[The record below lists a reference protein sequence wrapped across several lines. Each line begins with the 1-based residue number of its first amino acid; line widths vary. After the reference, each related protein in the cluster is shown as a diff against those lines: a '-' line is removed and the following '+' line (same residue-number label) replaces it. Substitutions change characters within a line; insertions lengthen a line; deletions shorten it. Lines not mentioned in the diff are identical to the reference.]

1 MGSHS
6 KNGDASGFDALGLM
20 DALAASVS
28 ALGYEEPTPV
38 QREAIPLLIAKRDL
52 LAQAA
57 TGTGKT
63 AAFALPMLQ
72 RLAQDKTKHTGGL
85 VLVPTRE
92 LAMQVA
98 EAIHKYAKRAG
109 ISVVP
114 IYGGAPISQQ
124 IRTLERGVGIV
135 VATPGRALD
144 HIKRGT
150 LKLDH
155 VRVLVLDE
163 ADEMLDMGFAEDLDA
178 ILEVTPKT
186 RQTALFSATLPSRI
200 LSIAQRHLKDPAR
213 VKIGQEK
220 TAAGKLPRVRQI
232 AYIVPRA
239 HKPAALDRVLDMEN
253 PTSAIVFCRT
263 RLEVETLVETL
274 SAHGRRAQALHGGME
289 QRQRDR
295 VMQLF
300 RGGKADLLV
309 ATDVAARGLDIEH
322 LSHVVNYDVP
332 AAAEAYVHRI
342 GRTGRAGRAG
352 TAITLAEPREH
363 RLLRAIETFTKQK
376 IEVATVPTVAELRA
390 RRLDITRAS
399 IRERLL
405 AGDLDDVR
413 VVVESLAQ
421 EFDIVDVAAAAV
433 KLAHAAEAGE
443 ESERDIPAVAVP
455 AERPGREGR
464 TSQRFSRGVVVGAAG
479 ARRPGPGHE
488 RKEPAEAVARLF
500 IGAGRQAG
508 IRPGDLVGAITGE
521 AAINSRELGAIE
533 IADRFSLIEV
543 PESRADEIIA
553 ALRAT
558 TIRGSKV
565 SVRRDRNI
573 RD

>member
-1 MGSHS
+1 MKDSSTPTSDGAA
-6 KNGDASGFDALGLM
+6 GGFAGLGLI
-20 DALAASVS
+20 DALAAAVG

-38 QREAIPLLIAKRDL
+38 QREAIPLLIAKRDV

-72 RLAQDKTKHTGGL
+72 RLAQDKTRHTGGL

-98 EAIHKYAKRAG
+98 EAIHKYAKRIG
-109 ISVVP
+109 ITVVP

-178 ILEVTPKT
+178 ILEATPKT

-200 LSIAQRHLKDPAR
+200 LAIAQRHLNDPAR

-274 SAHGRRAQALHGGME
+274 NAHGRRAQALHGGME

-342 GRTGRAGRAG
+342 GRTGRAGRGG

-363 RLLRAIETFTKQK
+363 RLLRAIESFTKQK

-421 EFDIVDVAAAAV
+421 EFDIVDIAAAAV
-433 KLAHAAEAGE
+433 KLAHAIDAAEE
-443 ESERDIPAVAVP
+443 TERDIPAVAAP
-455 AERPGREGR
+455 SERPSREGR
-464 TSQRFSRGVVVGAAG
+464 TPQRFSGGAIVGRAGTDRAAG
-479 ARRPGPGHE
+479 RE
-488 RKEPAEAVARLF
+488 RKGRGENVARLF

-521 AAINSRELGAIE
+521 AGINSRELGAIE

-543 PESRADEIIA
+543 PESRADEIIE
-553 ALRAT
+553 ALKAT

-565 SVRRDRNI
+565 SVRRDRN
-573 RD
+573 